1 MSVTRRFERMKK
13 FVASVGAISL
23 VSLGL
28 LSSSPALAAT
38 ASDSEMTSMRT
49 RVAEMEATLASMSQQ
64 DGRPAQANSA
74 WSKYIRT
81 SGGINVDAKLAGT
94 IGNND
99 NYYDSPVGESSF
111 TSGDANKT
119 SGRFTGENVKRFG
132 VNDAYLNV
140 DADVNNWVSARVGIT
155 YEAVSTNYTMGKS
168 ALDTNSAFHVDQA
181 YATIAD
187 FDKEPYYLRAG
198 LQYVDFGSYE
208 LHPITKSMVQELTEL
223 NDVAIQVG
231 MLDISGINASAFFLE
246 TGLNKVDEEGTDL
259 DVTRNRNQINWG
271 ITASYHGDMRDS
283 AAYDLELGYLDNMV
297 DVEGFQRFIAT
308 QAMGTPKTSYE
319 NKVPEMFIGAGVT
332 SGPFS
337 VKASYVT
344 ALRSFNEDDTVPVD
358 FMVDEAAKPSA
369 GRLEAEYTFKYFN
382 NRDNTLGVS
391 YDRSW
396 EASPLGLP
404 KDRYSVSYKVGLYQN
419 TDFIVQWDHDND
431 YGTNKLVNSTV
442 GTNEYASGRHYNVVT
457 ARLAVNFG

>member
-1 MSVTRRFERMKK
+1 MKK

-28 LSSSPALAAT
+28 LSSNPALAAT

-74 WSKYIRT
+74 WSKYIRM
-81 SGGINVDAKLAGT
+81 SGGINVDTKLAGT
-94 IGNND
+94 IGDND
-99 NYYDSPVGESSF
+99 NYYNSSGGSAPF
-111 TSGDANKT
+111 ASGDAHKT

-132 VNDAYLNV
+132 INDAYFNI
-140 DADVNNWVSARVGIT
+140 DADVTNWVSARVGVT
-155 YEAVSTNYTMGKS
+155 YESVSTNYTMGKS
-168 ALDTNSAFHVDQA
+168 SLDTNSAFHVDQA

-208 LHPITKSMVQELTEL
+208 LHPITKSMVQEMTEL
-223 NDVAIQVG
+223 NDVAVQIG
-231 MLDISGINASAFFLE
+231 MLDLSGINASAFFLE
-246 TGLNKVDEEGTDL
+246 TGLNKVDEEGTDP

-271 ITASYHGDMRDS
+271 ITASYHGDMRDT
-283 AAYDLELGYLDNMV
+283 AAYNLEVGYLDNMI

-308 QAMGTPKTSYE
+308 TAMSTAKTSYK
-319 NKVPEMFIGAGVT
+319 NKVPEVYLGAGIT
-332 SGPFS
+332 SGPFT

-344 ALRSFNEDDTVPVD
+344 ALRSFNEDDAIPVEY
-358 FMVDEAAKPSA
+358 MVGEAAKPSA
-369 GRLEAEYTFKYFN
+369 GRLEAEYTFKYFE
-382 NRDNTLGVS
+382 NRDNTVGVS

-419 TDFIVQWDHDND
+419 TDFILQWDHDND
-431 YGTNKLVNSTV
+431 YGTNKLVTAPSDTQ
-442 GTNEYASGRHYNVVT
+442 EFASGRHYNVVT

>member
-1 MSVTRRFERMKK
+1 MKK

-28 LSSSPALAAT
+28 LSSNPALAAT

-74 WSKYIRT
+74 WSKYIRM
-81 SGGINVDAKLAGT
+81 SGGINVDTKLAGT
-94 IGNND
+94 IGYND
-99 NYYDSPVGESSF
+99 DDYNSKDGGGPF
-111 TSGDANKT
+111 ASGDAHKT

-132 VNDAYLNV
+132 INDAYFNI
-140 DADVNNWVSARVGIT
+140 DADVTNWVSARVGVT
-155 YEAVSTNYTMGKS
+155 YESVSTNYTMGKS
-168 ALDTNSAFHVDQA
+168 ALDTSSAFHVDQA
-181 YATIAD
+181 YATISD

-208 LHPITKSMVQELTEL
+208 LHPITKSMVQEMTEL
-223 NDVAIQVG
+223 NDVAVQIG
-231 MLDISGINASAFFLE
+231 MLDLSGINASAFFLE
-246 TGLNKVDEEGTDL
+246 TGLNKVDEEGTDS

-271 ITASYHGDMRDS
+271 ITASYHGDMRDT
-283 AAYDLELGYLDNMV
+283 AAYNLELGYLDNMV

-308 QAMGTPKTSYE
+308 ADKTSYL
-319 NKVPEMFIGAGVT
+319 NKVPELYMGAGVT

-344 ALRSFNEDDTVPVD
+344 ALRSFNEDDAVPVE
-358 FMVDEAAKPSA
+358 FMDGEAAKPSA
-369 GRLEAEYTFKYFN
+369 GRLEAGYTFKYFN

-419 TDFIVQWDHDND
+419 TDFILQWDHDND
-431 YGTNKLVNSTV
+431 YGTNKLVGST
-442 GTNEYASGRHYNVVT
+442 TFFPQYASGRHYNVVT